1 MYVSNH
7 VLSVR
12 NGSSAEIP
20 PYLIQETVVGG
31 KREGAGGT
39 VIEAS
44 LERHLGTKR
53 TQFGGEA
60 GAESVIDMR
69 ICKWACIVPVEQ
81 YILMVGISVDNL
93 VDGVSQLPGYSRGYA
108 VEIIGQLEDNQMGL

>member
-20 PYLIQETVVGG
+20 PYLIQKTVVGG
-31 KREGAGGT
+31 KREGAVRT
-39 VIEAS
+39 VIETS
-44 LERHLGTKR
+44 FERHLRTKR
-53 TQFGGEA
+53 MQFGGEA
-60 GAESVIDMR
+60 GAEGVIDMR

-81 YILMVGISVDNL
+81 YILMVGLRVDNL
-93 VDGVSQLPGYSRGYA
+93 VDGVSQLPGYRRRNA
-108 VEIIGQLEDNQMGL
+108 VEIIGQLEDH